1 MQAPHGRGPIIV
13 FAAKGHLQRHAGT
26 LVVAWSCLF
35 LLQGCAQASAGSY
48 TDLLSCGVL
57 CVTISARRAGTLA
70 RVLPHVAHGNA
81 AAQAALL
88 QHYAQSLDLEALDAA
103 GAGTP
108 QREVSPT

>member
-1 MQAPHGRGPIIV
+1 M
-13 FAAKGHLQRHAGT
+13 
-26 LVVAWSCLF
+26 
-35 LLQGCAQASAGSY
+35 
-48 TDLLSCGVL
+48 
-57 CVTISARRAGTLA
+57 
-70 RVLPHVAHGNA
+70 LPHVAHGNA

>member
-1 MQAPHGRGPIIV
+1 MLNSLGKCWV
-13 FAAKGHLQRHAGT
+13 FSQKLKLYCSVFCITTPVR
-26 LVVAWSCLF
+26 L
-35 LLQGCAQASAGSY
+35 
-48 TDLLSCGVL
+48 
-57 CVTISARRAGTLA
+57 AGTLA